1 MHMRKTIYTVMLI
14 SLSLLMT
21 SCHAWYNT
29 QMADVPLLQG
39 KGDVRVTGG
48 VNTAAMFP
56 YSLSGTASVGV
67 TDHIGAQLYGS
78 YSDADQFHFH
88 GAGGYYT
95 YLGESHWVLET
106 YGGAGMGSTF
116 NSAARDEETKAPEE
130 RTAGDAVRFTYQQYF
145 CQLNIGMADVTAV
158 HFDFGVGL
166 RAGVMPYSLRVNE
179 RDKEPKIDEHG
190 VLPLFEPVAFVRIG
204 TSVVK
209 FQVQVGTT
217 TMALQEDRLHDAV
230 AAMPFSLY
238 GGLSFNF

>member
-1 MHMRKTIYTVMLI
+1 MKKTLYIVTLM
-14 SLSLLMT
+14 SLSVLMT

-39 KGDVRVTGG
+39 KGDVRLTGG
-48 VNTAAMFP
+48 VNTAMLFP

-67 TDHIGAQLYGS
+67 TDHIGVQLYGS
-78 YSDADQFHFH
+78 YGDVDQYHFH

-95 YLGESHWVLET
+95 YLGESHWVLEA

-116 NSAARDEETKAPEE
+116 NNAARDEEKKPIEE

-158 HFDFGVGL
+158 HLDFGLGL
-166 RAGVMPYSLRVNE
+166 RAGVMPYTLKVND
-179 RDKEPKIDEHG
+179 RDQVVKYDEKD

-217 TMALQEDRLHDAV
+217 ALAFQEDRLHDAV